1 MQCPLGRTFMQTTL
15 YAQVHTPEP
24 KFTNICGL
32 QGGGVHGNALLSKF
46 DISDARLVH
55 HRYH

>member
-1 MQCPLGRTFMQTTL
+1 MQCPLGRTFRQMEL
-15 YAQVHTPEP
+15 YAQLHTLEP
-24 KFTNICGL
+24 SFAKLCGL